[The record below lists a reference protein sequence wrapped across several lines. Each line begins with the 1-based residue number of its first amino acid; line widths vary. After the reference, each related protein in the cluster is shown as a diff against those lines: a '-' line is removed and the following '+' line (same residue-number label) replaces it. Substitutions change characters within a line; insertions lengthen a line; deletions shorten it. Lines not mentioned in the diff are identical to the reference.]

1 MSGFGLP
8 GGPRPSGPWHTQIP
22 APARPVVGP
31 DYDYGAAPA
40 LPAGWGD
47 FTGAQIARPT
57 EAQLQG
63 GHTAMSMPPMGS
75 GMATGAT
82 AANPTPGYGPAQSAG
97 APGGGPFGAA
107 NLAYAADPVTWALN
121 YGRAHGHVPG
131 GGRTQMGDFLQ
142 QLWGNMAQAIF
153 SLAPDL
159 GTLDPTAL
167 MNNILY
173 GGANTMGANAGAF
186 ADQALGDLRGKT
198 GSMDESQQLKLLNAY
213 DALKTMGR
221 NSYWQNARE
230 NQLQGA
236 LEEYKNRNLMQY
248 GAQGQEPPTDL
259 FSFIMGRPGIDIYG
273 R

>member
-1 MSGFGLP
+1 MSGFNLP
-8 GGPRPSGPWHTQIP
+8 GGPRPAGPWHTAFDA
-22 APARPVVGP
+22 APANAG
-31 DYDYGAAPA
+31 YGAAPA

-47 FTGAQIARPT
+47 AGPMVARPT
-57 EAQLQG
+57 PDQLNAG
-63 GHTAMSMPPMGS
+63 GHGMSAPMGS

-97 APGGGPFGAA
+97 APAAGPFGAA

-186 ADQALGDLRGKT
+186 ADQALGDLRDKT

-213 DALKTMGR
+213 DALKTLPR
-221 NSYWQNARE
+221 NAYWQNARE

-259 FSFIMGRPGIDIYG
+259 FSFIMGRPGVNIYG

>member
-1 MSGFGLP
+1 MSGFNLP
-8 GGPRPSGPWHTQIP
+8 GGPRPAGPWHSQLPP
-22 APARPVVGP
+22 APGP
-31 DYDYGAAPA
+31 TGAEYNGQPA
-40 LPAGWGD
+40 LPTGWGD
-47 FTGAQIARPT
+47 WSGGMVARPT
-57 EAQLQG
+57 EPQLNAWE
-63 GHTAMSMPPMGS
+63 GHNMVAPMGG

-97 APGGGPFGAA
+97 APGAGPFGAA

-186 ADQALGDLRGKT
+186 ADQALGDLRDKT

-248 GAQGQEPPTDL
+248 GARGQEPPTDL
-259 FSFIMGRPGIDIYG
+259 FSFIMGRPGVNIYG

>member
-1 MSGFGLP
+1 MSGFNLP
-8 GGPRPSGPWHTQIP
+8 GGPLPSGPWHTTFNA
-22 APARPVVGP
+22 APQNAG
-31 DYDYGAAPA
+31 YGAAPA

-47 FTGAQIARPT
+47 TGPMVARPT
-57 EAQLQG
+57 EPQLNAG
-63 GHTAMSMPPMGS
+63 GHMSMPPMGS

-97 APGGGPFGAA
+97 APGAGPFGAA

-186 ADQALGDLRGKT
+186 ADQALGDLRDKT

-259 FSFIMGRPGIDIYG
+259 FSFIMGRPGINNYG

>member
-1 MSGFGLP
+1 MSGFTLP
-8 GGPRPSGPWHTQIP
+8 GGPRPAGPWHTAFDA
-22 APARPVVGP
+22 APANAG
-31 DYDYGAAPA
+31 YGAAPA

-47 FTGAQIARPT
+47 AGPMVARPT
-57 EAQLQG
+57 PDQLNAG
-63 GHTAMSMPPMGS
+63 GHTAMSMPPLDTQ
-75 GMATGAT
+75 TGYGAPPR
-82 AANPTPGYGPAQSAG
+82 ANTPTTPTGYGPAQSAG
-97 APGGGPFGAA
+97 APGAGPFGAA

-186 ADQALGDLRGKT
+186 ADQALGDLRDKT

-259 FSFIMGRPGIDIYG
+259 FSFIMGRPGVNTYG